1 MAQSMIITSEPEN
14 VKSVLAPG
22 LVPWDGSLAM
32 VSSQRMARVGSI
44 QGQVFG
50 SLEQLHLSDPAS
62 PGAQVS
68 DFEGV
73 ETHFYNLVDKL
84 PKDGETKELQR
95 LFFNFTIDNSTE
107 FLLGQQSA
115 LIDAGYVVIRLVQ
128 HVARI
133 EARGSV
139 FRQSVALTLSHADG
153 GRCGRGYR

>member
-32 VSSQRMARVGSI
+32 TDDGNR
-44 QGQVFG
+44 
-50 SLEQLHLSDPAS
+50 HLSDPAS

-84 PKDGETKELQR
+84 PKDGETAELQR

>member
-44 QGQVFG
+44 QGQVF
-50 SLEQLHLSDPAS
+50 AS

>member
-44 QGQVFG
+44 QGQTDDG
-50 SLEQLHLSDPAS
+50 NRHLSDPAS

-84 PKDGETKELQR
+84 PKDGETAELQR